1 MRGIAVAADD
11 QMRILLCDRGHVLA
25 DFQHLVRAAHPDAE
39 VDIET
44 DGYRAVE
51 LAYARQPTVVV
62 TEIDLA
68 GIAGVE
74 LIRRFREAVP
84 RTRVLVW
91 TAQASADTA
100 LTMLGAGSAGYLLKT
115 DPGEVVVRAID
126 AVSRGAIALSPS
138 VSTMLAE
145 QQSRARLRELK
156 ALRHS

>member
-1 MRGIAVAADD
+1 MALRCIPLNSRGPETIHAGGSEPRFRVRGIAVAADD

-84 RTRVLVW
+84 RTRVLV
-91 TAQASADTA
+91 
-100 LTMLGAGSAGYLLKT
+100 
-115 DPGEVVVRAID
+115 
-126 AVSRGAIALSPS
+126 
-138 VSTMLAE
+138 
-145 QQSRARLRELK
+145 
-156 ALRHS
+156 